1 METKLYDNVLKI
13 QQELD
18 LGLCSRQRKKYL
30 ENELRMLLAYQEKN
44 PTQEETPTPFQL
56 YCFEN
61 PEALECRVFDV

>member
-1 METKLYDNVLKI
+1 METKLYETVLEI

-18 LGLCSRQRKKYL
+18 LDLCSRQRKKYL
-30 ENELRMLLAYQEKN
+30 ENELERLLAYQEAH
-44 PTQEETPTPFQL
+44 PTQEKTPTPFQL